1 MARDEYGKVIAVKN
15 LAQVQ
20 RDALQYAINAR
31 VDLATGDMDGDDTTE
46 FLLEFILTHPDK
58 EDMYEL
64 LDEFREWNA
73 EVTVEDFV
81 DEGGG
86 E

>member
-1 MARDEYGKVIAVKN
+1 MARDEHGKVIAVKN
-15 LAQVQ
+15 LTQVQ
-20 RDALQYAINAR
+20 RDGLQYAINAR